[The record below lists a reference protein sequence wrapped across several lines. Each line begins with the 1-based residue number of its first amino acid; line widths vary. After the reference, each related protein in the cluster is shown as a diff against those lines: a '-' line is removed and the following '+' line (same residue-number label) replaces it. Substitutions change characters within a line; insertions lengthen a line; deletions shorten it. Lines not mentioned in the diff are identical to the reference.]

1 MKFLSPSL
9 PTIFFS
15 NLLSTQNIYFGFFYI
30 PMYAFQEASMQTTFT
45 DSVLL
50 YSQLIQLLSDNG

>member
-1 MKFLSPSL
+1 
-9 PTIFFS
+9 
-15 NLLSTQNIYFGFFYI
+15 
-30 PMYAFQEASMQTTFT
+30 MYAFQEALMQTTFT